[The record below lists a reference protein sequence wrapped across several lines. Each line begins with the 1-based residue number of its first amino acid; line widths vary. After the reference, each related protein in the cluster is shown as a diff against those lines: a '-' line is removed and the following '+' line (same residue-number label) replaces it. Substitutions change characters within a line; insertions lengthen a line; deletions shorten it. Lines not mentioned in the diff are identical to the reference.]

1 MKKLVNYFKNLNWK
15 TVFVT
20 LISVIIMGISLAFLK
35 YVNFGTDP
43 YSYMNFSIAETIGW
57 QLGNWQLLMNVLLF
71 IPVLIWGR
79 DQIGMGT
86 LFNMVLVGYTIDGT
100 MWLLD
105 LIGFGAWMG
114 QPAAPWIVMPFA
126 LLVFIFSAA
135 TYMASGMG
143 ASPFDAIS
151 IMIAHKLPKV
161 PFTVVRFAYDTIVT
175 LIGFLFGGKL
185 GLVTVLMV
193 IFLGV
198 AVDFVAKKV
207 FKRNM

>member
-15 TVFVT
+15 TVLIT

>member
-1 MKKLVNYFKNLNWK
+1 
-15 TVFVT
+15 
-20 LISVIIMGISLAFLK
+20 
-35 YVNFGTDP
+35 
-43 YSYMNFSIAETIGW
+43 
-57 QLGNWQLLMNVLLF
+57 
-71 IPVLIWGR
+71 
-79 DQIGMGT
+79 MGT

>member
-15 TVFVT
+15 TVLVT

>member
-1 MKKLVNYFKNLNWK
+1 MNYFKNLNWK
-15 TVFVT
+15 TVLIT
-20 LISVIIMGISLAFLK
+20 LISVVVMGIALAFLK

-105 LIGFGAWMG
+105 LIGFGAWME
-114 QPAAPWIVMPFA
+114 QPASPWIVMPFA

-161 PFTVVRFAYDTIVT
+161 PFTVVRFAYDAVVT

-207 FKRNM
+207 FKRKM

>member
-15 TVFVT
+15 TVLVT

-79 DQIGMGT
+79 DQLGMGT